1 MRTLTKKTDVYE
13 TYSEEEAGEI
23 VEEYK
28 TKQVSENYTVL
39 NSKVDYKR
47 KVDKKTGDITDE
59 KWIVSITVGYEV

>member
-28 TKQVSENYTVL
+28 AKQVSENYTVL

>member
-1 MRTLTKKTDVYE
+1 MRILTKKTDVYE

-28 TKQVSENYTVL
+28 AKQIGENYTVL